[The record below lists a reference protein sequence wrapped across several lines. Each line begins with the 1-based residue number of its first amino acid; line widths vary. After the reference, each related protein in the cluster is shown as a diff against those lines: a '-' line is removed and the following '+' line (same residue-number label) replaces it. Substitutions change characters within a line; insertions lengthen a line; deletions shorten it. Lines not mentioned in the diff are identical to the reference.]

1 MDITLCKYKNTPGN
15 VKNRFDLELF
25 GSSENKTIYTILL
38 EHSQNHPNRTI
49 SGLSGKPEIL
59 LSLYFGTPRDHFR
72 SVNCPVGGHL
82 VLKFRG

>member
-1 MDITLCKYKNTPGN
+1 MYYHTWERQ
-15 VKNRFDLELF
+15 NRFDLELF
-25 GSSENKTIYTILL
+25 GSSEINTICTSLH

-72 SVNCPVGGHL
+72 SVNWLVGGHI